1 MNKSLAQ
8 LASRHRAATL
18 AKLNTCYKH
27 TTATLSKLV
36 WRVLDHSRYQWWNEA
51 ATLPKP
57 LAHLRDIVEAIKA
70 KGVEINQW
78 SDLYAHAIEHSST
91 PQQQDYYNAMLYAL
105 TDGIRQ
111 QQQAMNLLL
120 NHLTQQPQA

>member
-1 MNKSLAQ
+1 MNKALAQ

-18 AKLNTCYKH
+18 AKLNTCYQH

-36 WRVLDHSRYQWWNEA
+36 WRVLGNSRYQWWNEA
-51 ATLPKP
+51 AHLPKP
-57 LAHLRDIVEAIKA
+57 LAYLRDIVEAIKA
-70 KGVEINQW
+70 KAVEINQW
-78 SDLYAHAIEHSST
+78 SDLYSHAIEHSTT
-91 PQQQDYYNAMLYAL
+91 PQQQDCYNATLYAL